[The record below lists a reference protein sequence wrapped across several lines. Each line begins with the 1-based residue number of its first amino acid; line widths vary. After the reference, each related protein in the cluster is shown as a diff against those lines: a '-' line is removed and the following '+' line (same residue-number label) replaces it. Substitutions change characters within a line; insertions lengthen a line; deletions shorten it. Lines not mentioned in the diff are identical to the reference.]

1 MTEPNDPKN
10 GDRPSIDALEA
21 ELAAKQQRIAALE
34 AENAALAAGRTKRA
48 KATPPGGRRTHHFWV
63 ALLLVVGMLLTPV
76 AILAI
81 FLNNQVGDTGRY
93 VQNVK
98 PLSTNPAIQ
107 TYVADNITKELFARV
122 DIGSYVKEALPERA
136 QVLAGPLTTALQ
148 SFVREATVRIIQT
161 QQFQRLWV
169 QANRVAHAQLVS
181 VLTGKE
187 TAGVSTTSNGAVQI
201 DLSSVAKLV
210 SDQLRSTG
218 IDLFA
223 RIPTS
228 DIGGKITLFQ
238 SNDLYKVRR
247 AVGILNTLAY
257 ALPFAVFGAFG
268 GAIYLSRSRRRGF
281 VLAAAA
287 FTVGALLLALF
298 LFVARGLYLNAAT
311 TNDFPYDAAAA
322 IYDTLVRFLDT
333 AVRAVLTFSIVVL
346 ITVFFAGPSRFA
358 RWFRAYVAWTAAWLG
373 SESEHAGW
381 DWLAPN
387 GYVVR
392 HKRTLRIV
400 TAVLA
405 FVWLVLTRH
414 PTPVGIIG
422 IGFVALVALAVIE
435 FFGRDSSGA
444 AGPPSLASGSPMRK
458 PATARV
464 QPSPRD

>member
-1 MTEPNDPKN
+1 MTEPNDPN
-10 GDRPSIDALEA
+10 AGGDPSIDALQA
-21 ELAAKQQRIAALE
+21 ELDADRRRIAALE
-34 AENAALAAGRTKRA
+34 AENAALLAAANPTRA
-48 KATPPGGRRTHHFWV
+48 DTTPPGTRRPHHFWV
-63 ALLLVVGMLLTPV
+63 ALLLVVGLLLTPV
-76 AILAI
+76 SIVALW
-81 FLNNQVGDTGRY
+81 LNNQVTDSGRY

-98 PLSTNPAIQ
+98 PLSSNPAIQ
-107 TYVADNITKELFARV
+107 SYVSDNITTELFARV
-122 DIGSYVKEALPERA
+122 DISKYVKEALPDRA

-148 SFVREATVRIIQT
+148 SFVREATLRIIQT
-161 QQFQRLWV
+161 DQFQKLWV
-169 QANRVAHAQLVS
+169 QANRIAHAQLVN

-187 TAGVSTTSNGAVQI
+187 TAGVSTTRNGEVQI

-223 RIPTS
+223 RIPAA

-238 SNDLYKVRR
+238 STDLYRARR
-247 AVGILNTLAY
+247 AVSILNTLAY
-257 ALPFAVFGAFG
+257 VLPFAVFGAFG

-287 FTVGALLLALF
+287 FTIGALLLAIF
-298 LFVARGLYLNAAT
+298 LFVARGVYLDAAT
-311 TNDFPYDAAAA
+311 NKDFPFDAAAA
-322 IYDTLVRFLDT
+322 VYDTLVRFLDT

-358 RWFRAYVAWTAAWLG
+358 TWFRGRVAWAAGWLG
-373 SESEHAGW
+373 AESDRAGW

-392 HKRTLRIV
+392 HKRMLRIV

-405 FVWLVLTRH
+405 FLWLVLTRH

-422 IGFVALVALAVIE
+422 IGIVALVALAIIE
-435 FFGRDSSGA
+435 FFGRDTSTG
-444 AGPPSLASGSPMRK
+444 GVFTPN
-458 PATARV
+458 ATT
-464 QPSPRD
+464 PTTSTT